1 MVGCRSC
8 CSKLKIIL
16 LGVFAIKLNSKI
28 GSPLKDKVYQQ
39 IIEMICSG
47 QLTPNMIFTESQMI
61 GLFNVSKSPVREALV
76 QLCHE
81 EVLKSIPRCGYQV
94 VSVSIKSIHDLTE
107 LRLYLELSSLPK
119 VIENITDEKIE
130 YFKLQNYQRI
140 QTAKTNKGIWTMWQ
154 NNVNFHIR
162 LIECAGNEQVTKA
175 VERAL
180 ATCTRAF
187 AQLYTVQ
194 SSLVYPDT
202 GNFHDTIV
210 NDLERRSLEDVRM
223 HLEQDIHLMEKTLLY
238 TNIAE

>member
-1 MVGCRSC
+1 VF
-8 CSKLKIIL
+8 IIN
-16 LGVFAIKLNSKI
+16 LNSKN
-28 GSPLKDKVYQQ
+28 GSSLKDQVYQR

-47 QLTPNMIFTESQMI
+47 QLTPDTIFTESQMI
-61 GLFNVSKSPVREALV
+61 ELFKVSKSPVREALI

-94 VSVSIKSIHDLTE
+94 VSVSIKSIRDLTV

-119 VIENITDEKIE
+119 VIENITDEKIN
-130 YFKLQNYQRI
+130 FLKLQNQERVEL
-140 QTAKTNKGIWTMWQ
+140 AKTDRNIWAMWR
-154 NNVNFHIR
+154 NNVNFHIS

-180 ATCTRAF
+180 STCTRAF

-202 GNFHDTIV
+202 GNFHDLIV
-210 NDLERRSLEDVRM
+210 NDLEKRSLDDVRA

-238 TNIAE
+238 TSYGENK

>member
-1 MVGCRSC
+1 
-8 CSKLKIIL
+8 
-16 LGVFAIKLNSKI
+16 LGVFIIELNLKN
-28 GSPLKDKVYQQ
+28 GSPLKDKVYQK

-47 QLTPNMIFTESQMI
+47 QLTPDTIFTERQMI
-61 GLFNVSKSPVREALV
+61 ELFKVSKSPVREALI

-94 VSVSIKSIHDLTE
+94 VSVSIKSIRDLTV

-119 VIENITDEKIE
+119 VIENITEEKIE
-130 YFKLQNYQRI
+130 YLKLQNYQRI
-140 QTAKTNKGIWTMWQ
+140 QMAKDNKNIWAMWQ
-154 NNVNFHIR
+154 NNVNFHIS
-162 LIECAGNEQVTKA
+162 LMECAGNDQVTKA

-202 GNFHDTIV
+202 ENFHDIIV
-210 NDLERRSLEDVRM
+210 NDLERRSLKDVQE

-238 TNIAE
+238 TSDEK

>member
-1 MVGCRSC
+1 MF
-8 CSKLKIIL
+8 IIN
-16 LGVFAIKLNSKI
+16 LNSKN
-28 GSPLKDKVYQQ
+28 GSSLKDQVYQR

-47 QLTPNMIFTESQMI
+47 QLTPDTIFTESQMI
-61 GLFNVSKSPVREALV
+61 ELFKVSKSPVREALI

-94 VSVSIKSIHDLTE
+94 VSVSIKSIRDLTV

-119 VIENITDEKIE
+119 VIENITDEKIN
-130 YFKLQNYQRI
+130 FLKLQNQERVEL
-140 QTAKTNKGIWTMWQ
+140 AKTDRNIWAMWR
-154 NNVNFHIR
+154 NNVNFHIS

-180 ATCTRAF
+180 STCTRAF

-202 GNFHDTIV
+202 GNFHDLIV
-210 NDLERRSLEDVRM
+210 NDLEKRSLDDVRA

-238 TNIAE
+238 TSYGENK